1 VIYSYNKTNEI
12 HEFLIIYLWNRTS
25 LASDRFS
32 VHHQESSTVYT
43 AIGICHTGN
52 ADWLL
57 AGSGQSSVLIPLPS
71 ETLAG
76 ASETLAGASETLAG
90 ASETLAGASE
100 TLTGAS
106 ETQVRL
112 LDAISRCRFKLPRS
126 LEFFTECLIF
136 TD

>member
-1 VIYSYNKTNEI
+1 MIYSYNKTNEI

-57 AGSGQSSVLIPLPS
+57 AGSGQRSVLIPLP
-71 ETLAG
+71 
-76 ASETLAGASETLAG
+76 SETLAGASETLAG

>member
-1 VIYSYNKTNEI
+1 MIYSYNKTNEI

-76 ASETLAGASETLAG
+76 ASETLAGASETL
-90 ASETLAGASE
+90 
-100 TLTGAS
+100 TGAS